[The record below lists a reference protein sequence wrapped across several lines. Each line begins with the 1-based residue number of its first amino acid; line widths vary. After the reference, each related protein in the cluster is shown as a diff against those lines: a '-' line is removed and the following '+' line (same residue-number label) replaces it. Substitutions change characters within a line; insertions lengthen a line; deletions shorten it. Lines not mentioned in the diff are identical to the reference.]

1 MTLAGAFPA
10 CVVVGVELSWTALCV
25 AARNVRRH
33 GLERRIQLVHGCWT
47 EPLAAGW
54 DGIVANPPYV
64 PRAQVE
70 RLPLE
75 VRQEPPESL
84 DGGDDGMRELWRL
97 LAETPQI
104 LRPGGL
110 LALECGEDQ
119 VEPLLARARGGSW
132 ATGVPLQDLAGRP
145 RGVLLMR

>member
-1 MTLAGAFPA
+1 MNDRT
-10 CVVVGVELSWTALCV
+10 LCV

-33 GLERRIQLVHGCWT
+33 GLGGRIQLVHGCWT

-64 PRAQVE
+64 PRAQLE
-70 RLPLE
+70 RLPSE

-84 DGGDDGMRELWRL
+84 DGGDDGMRELRRL
-97 LAETPQI
+97 LAETPRI

-110 LALECGEDQ
+110 LALECGEEQ
-119 VEPLLARARGGSW
+119 VEPLVALAHRGPW
-132 ATGVPLQDLAGRP
+132 AMGTPLQDLAGRP
-145 RGVLLMR
+145 RGVLLVR